1 MKRHL
6 LLLFIISWFIPAA
19 WAVETT
25 DHFTISNVTVDPGGS
40 YASFDVSLVGSRKYT
55 AYNLDIHF
63 PIGLSVY
70 YNNNKPAVS
79 LRQGDGIYPYTEDLD
94 GNNTYTHT
102 LSCTYGEAGERTLR
116 IACSSTQSE
125 EFTAN
130 SGKLFRVY
138 VIASPFLK
146 PGTASLTFDGQNLTT
161 SDETKYVPA
170 NQELTVNVST
180 SSTVPISISAT
191 NQYGT
196 CVVPFDTAL
205 PTGLEAFSCNS
216 EDNGDLVLT
225 PVESLSAY
233 VPYIL
238 YAETGYTGNL
248 SGTVDA
254 TNYAAVVTAGY
265 LKGAVEPQQV
275 SEGYILQNQGS
286 GAKFYKIN
294 GTTFAIPAGHCWI
307 TVPSLSLARAEFEL
321 SQETTAIKVVQAEE
335 ATNAELYSLDGKR
348 VSNPKQGTIYISNGK
363 KLIK

>member
-1 MKRHL
+1 
-6 LLLFIISWFIPAA
+6 
-19 WAVETT
+19 VETT
-25 DHFTISNVTVDPGGS
+25 DHFTISDVTVVPGGN
-40 YASFDVSLVGSRKYT
+40 YAYFNVSLVGSRAYS

-63 PIGLSVY
+63 PVGLSVY
-70 YNNNKPAVS
+70 YSGGKPAVS
-79 LRQGDGIYPYTEDLD
+79 MLKNGGMYPSSEDFVT
-94 GNNTYTHT
+94 GETNYSHNF
-102 LSCTYGEAGERTLR
+102 SCTYGEAGERMLR
-116 IACSSTQSE
+116 IGCVSSSSE
-125 EFTAN
+125 SFTAN
-130 SGKLFRVY
+130 SGILFRVLI
-138 VIASPFLK
+138 VASPFLK

-170 NQELTVNVST
+170 DQVVTVNVST

-216 EDNGDLVLT
+216 EENGDLMLT

-238 YAETGYTGNL
+238 YAENGFTGNL

-254 TNYAAVVTAGY
+254 TNYMAVVTAGY
-265 LKGAVEPQQV
+265 LNGAVEPQQV
-275 SEGYILQNQGS
+275 SEGYVLQNQGS

-307 TVPSLSLARAEFEL
+307 TVSSSARTL
-321 SQETTAIKVVQAEE
+321 LGMSQETTAIKAVQAEE
-335 ATNAELYSLDGKR
+335 ATEAELYSLDGKR
-348 VSNPKQGTIYISNGK
+348 VSNPKPGTLYISNGK
-363 KLIK
+363 KLLK